1 MRIGSRDLVFR
12 GFLAITAAAVGCAFV
27 AAIPASG
34 QAPAPAYKAPRTK
47 DGQPNLNGIWQAMTT
62 AEWDLRAHAASQ
74 GPVLSLG
81 AEFSVPP
88 GPGVIDGDGQIPYL
102 PAAAEQQKKNF
113 ADRLNLDPEVKCYM
127 GGIPRTVYMPYPFQ
141 IVQSPSTIMIA
152 YEYAGGVRSINMGK
166 PTEAPADSWMGWSNG
181 HWEGETLVVTV
192 TDQIDKTWFDR
203 AGDFHSDALKV
214 TERYTPRSA
223 DTMMYEAT
231 IEDPKTFSRPWKIS
245 VPLYRHV
252 EKNAQLMEYKCS
264 EFAEDVLYGKY
275 RKQPLSK

>member
-1 MRIGSRDLVFR
+1 MRMGSRDLAFR
-12 GFLAITAAAVGCAFV
+12 GAVVVAAAAGCFF
-27 AAIPASG
+27 AAMSPASG
-34 QAPAPAYKAPRTK
+34 QAQAPAYKAPRTK
-47 DGQPNLNGIWQAMTT
+47 EGLPNLNGIWQAMTT
-62 AEWDLRAHAASQ
+62 ADWDLRAHAASQ

-88 GPGVIDGDGQIPYL
+88 GPGVIEGDGEIPYL

-127 GGIPRTVYMPYPFQ
+127 PGIPRAVYMPYPFQ
-141 IVQSPSTIMIA
+141 IIVSPKTVMIA
-152 YEYAGGVRSINMGK
+152 YEFADSVREINMGK

-181 HWEGETLVVTV
+181 HWEGDTLVVTV

-203 AGDFHSDALKV
+203 VGDFHSDSLKV
-214 TERYTPRSA
+214 TERYTPRSP

-275 RKQPLSK
+275 RKKTSK

>member
-1 MRIGSRDLVFR
+1 MRIGSRDLAFR
-12 GFLAITAAAVGCAFV
+12 GLVVMTAGAVACAFV
-27 AAIPASG
+27 AMIPASG
-34 QAPAPAYKAPRTK
+34 QAQAPAYKAPRTK

-81 AEFSVPP
+81 AQFSVPP
-88 GPGVIDGDGQIPYL
+88 GPGVIEGDGQIPYL

-127 GGIPRTVYMPYPFQ
+127 GGVPRSVYMPYPFQ
-141 IVQSPSTIMIA
+141 IIQSPSTIMIA

-192 TDQIDKTWFDR
+192 TDQIDKTWLDR
-203 AGDFHSDALKV
+203 AGDFHSNAMKV

-231 IEDPKTFSRPWKIS
+231 IEDAKTFSRPWKIS
-245 VPLYRHV
+245 LPLYRHV
-252 EKNAQLMEYKCS
+252 EKNAQLMEYKCP

-275 RKQPLSK
+275 RKQPTK